1 MSKKKRALE
10 KWELFCLEYMK
21 DGNGSQSAIR
31 AGYSKKTADQTASRL
46 LRYVKVIKRLEEL
59 REERKKD
66 SEITEEYLLNN
77 LKEVSERCM
86 QRIPVTEWDKD
97 KKEYVQ
103 VTDEEGKGVW
113 TFQPM
118 AVIKANELLMKHK
131 GMLVEKIQ
139 HSGEVKSIVDLVK
152 HASKK

>member
-1 MSKKKRALE
+1 MSKKKPIE

-21 DGNGSQSAIR
+21 DGNGKRSAIS
-31 AGYSKKTADQTASRL
+31 AGYSAKTAESKGSQL
-46 LRYVKVIKRLEEL
+46 LRIVKVRKRLEEL

-86 QRIPVTEWDKD
+86 QRIPVMEFDKEA
-97 KKEYVQ
+97 KAYVQ
-103 VTDEEGKGVW
+103 KIDEAGNHVW